1 VWNDLENSLEK
12 ADETKTTGSTGKA
25 PGKRF
30 VPAIIFIVFALSMS
44 GPTLNLLTREIA
56 TTFFGSATQETV
68 GITTQLSTISNAVQ
82 VAAGIIMG
90 VLAVRFRHK
99 SLLMAGI
106 FLSIIAHLG
115 AYFAPTF
122 LWMQVIFAIG
132 GAAAIM
138 VSIVAVTLL
147 GDLLPLNRKAK
158 AVGYLV
164 TALYLAVFFG
174 SPIVSFLA
182 GLGSWRYIHLLLG
195 LPAAVAALAVS
206 YIGIPSISHTHQ
218 PSIGRKKYVRSFRQV
233 LLNKSA
239 VSCLVGSL
247 FFTGITI
254 GLFAINFFRQQF
266 WSELSPLL
274 QAQYASYIIMAGTL
288 TFAVG
293 GLAAGRLTDKFGA
306 KNLTVVG
313 ALGDGVFIILLFI
326 APNFWAAL
334 AFDFLH
340 MWFAAMAI
348 TTLSCL
354 SLDQVPSSRGT
365 MMSLRNSFTNI
376 GNTIAPA
383 IGGALLVW
391 ASYPALGLVLGAM
404 SIIASA
410 IILLM
415 AKDPNRG
422 LRDRAETKIQ

>member
-1 VWNDLENSLEK
+1 MGEV
-12 ADETKTTGSTGKA
+12 DETKRLGSTGKT

-30 VPAIIFIVFALSMS
+30 VPAVIFIVFALSLS
-44 GPTLNLLTREIA
+44 GPALSLLTREIA

-82 VAAGIIMG
+82 IAAGVIMG

-106 FLSIIAHLG
+106 LLSVIAHVG
-115 AYFAPTF
+115 AYLAPTF
-122 LWMQVIFAIG
+122 LWMQVFFAIG
-132 GAAAIM
+132 GAAGLMVAI
-138 VSIVAVTLL
+138 VTVTLL
-147 GDLLPLNRKAK
+147 GDFLPLNRKAK
-158 AVGYLV
+158 AVSYLV
-164 TALYLAVFFG
+164 TALYLAVFVG
-174 SPIVSFLA
+174 SPIISFLA
-182 GLGSWRYIHLLLG
+182 GLGSWRYAYLLLG
-195 LPAAVAALAVS
+195 LPAVAALAVS
-206 YIGIPSISHTHQ
+206 YFGIPSISHTHQ
-218 PSIGRKKYVRSFRQV
+218 PSIGREKYVRSFRQV
-233 LLNKSA
+233 LSNKSA

-274 QAQYASYIIMAGTL
+274 QAQYASYIVMAGTL

-293 GLAAGRLTDKFGA
+293 GLVAGRLTEKFGA
-306 KNLTVVG
+306 KTLTVVG
-313 ALGDGVFIILLFI
+313 ALGDGIFIILLFL

-348 TTLSCL
+348 TTLACL

-383 IGGALLVW
+383 VGGALLVW
-391 ASYPALGLVLGAM
+391 YSYPILGLMLGAM
-404 SIIASA
+404 SIVASA
-410 IILLM
+410 IILFI
-415 AKDPNRG
+415 AKDPTRG
-422 LRDRAETKIQ
+422 MREGEKPKPRAERQ